1 MVVTSYRTELILPG
15 LFMLAKKN
23 DGTLS
28 IEKRYRSKFKV
39 PGSRYRFP
47 LLNLELTSTP
57 IAFVPKGSVLERLL
71 T

>member
-1 MVVTSYRTELILPG
+1 
-15 LFMLAKKN
+15 MLAKKN